1 MSQEKEAQKGGRK
14 FTSVQVV
21 AKRWNVSEN
30 TVRRLIDE
38 GKLKG
43 IKVRRSYK
51 IKYESV
57 LEYETRFS
65 F

>member
-1 MSQEKEAQKGGRK
+1 MPLEKETPIGNRK

-38 GKLKG
+38 GKLTG

-51 IKYESV
+51 IKYDSV
-57 LEYETRFS
+57 LEYETKFS

>member
-1 MSQEKEAQKGGRK
+1 MSKPTPKPLRT
-14 FTSVQVV
+14 FTSVQVI

-38 GKLKG
+38 RKLTG

-51 IKYESV
+51 IRYASVLKYE
-57 LEYETRFS
+57 EEFG